1 MLCSAATGLGTGC
14 RHEKK
19 YIQYCKAGALLDFRR
34 GRRSLDELYVK
45 IRDGPDV
52 PLLPPVA
59 LGDDDTQA
67 AIPLP
72 FVSWKRWR
80 LSESLARMRLDDEV
94 QSQDVTEAL

>member
-1 MLCSAATGLGTGC
+1 MY
-14 RHEKK
+14 RHEKSTFNTVRL
-19 YIQYCKAGALLDFRR
+19 GALLDFRR

-59 LGDDDTQA
+59 LA
-67 AIPLP
+67 AMTIPRLP
-72 FVSWKRWR
+72 FHYRSSAGSVMR

-94 QSQDVTEAL
+94 QSQDVTGSVLTVQSQYHGC